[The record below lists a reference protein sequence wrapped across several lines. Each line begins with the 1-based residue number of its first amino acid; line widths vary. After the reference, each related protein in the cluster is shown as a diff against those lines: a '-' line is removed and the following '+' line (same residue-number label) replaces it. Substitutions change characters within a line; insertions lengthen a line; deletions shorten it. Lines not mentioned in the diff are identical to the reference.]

1 MNDTIKDY
9 FIPLE
14 VDSRMIRDFEID
26 RKTVKWRMVGNRRV
40 RVVMIPVTEDVY
52 REYMRTTWR
61 EQKQEIRAK
70 SLCLY
75 KDWENVCDH
84 DCEHCTQPVFLESSI
99 NFMEDDERLS
109 VNLEDS
115 CIEKIMLEQLAEAME
130 DLTPAERDLLERIKA
145 GESER
150 TIAKALGYKS
160 KMSIRKK
167 KEKLFALLRKK
178 IGNVVTISPDSVR
191 PLVKG
196 GTSDA
201 KERNRSLADG
211 NQPDCPKCRKEDF
224 AERN

>member
-14 VDSRMIRDFEID
+14 VDSQMIRDFDID

-61 EQKQEIRAK
+61 EQKQEIRSK

-75 KDWENVCDH
+75 KDWENACDH

-130 DLTPAERDLLERIKA
+130 ELTPAERDLLERIKA

-178 IGNVVTISPDSVR
+178 
-191 PLVKG
+191 L
-196 GTSDA
+196 GTW
-201 KERNRSLADG
+201 
-211 NQPDCPKCRKEDF
+211 
-224 AERN
+224 